1 MEDFFKKV
9 YDAIVD
15 CIFAIN
21 KKFENVSEKIFEQ
34 TGTKVNIGAI
44 VMGTIGVI
52 FLIIFVKSIL
62 SWLWSLL

>member
-9 YDAIVD
+9 YDTIVD

-21 KKFENVSEKIFEQ
+21 KKFEKVSDKIFEQ
-34 TGTKVNIGAI
+34 TGTKINIGAI
-44 VMGTIGVI
+44 VMGAIVVI
-52 FLIIFVKSIL
+52 VLLIVVKSIL